1 MNSPVPAPSRAPGAP
16 SVGALYA
23 AFWRHARGKRLH
35 ILYSSLLLIGS
46 QLIKLCIP
54 WLAAQAINTIQT
66 SGVEHLAGAGF
77 YMLLIIL
84 TVGASWAMHGPGRVI
99 ERNVAVRVRQD
110 VADRLYARLSNL
122 PLAWHEKNHSGDTL
136 FRVEK
141 TTNALYSFAQNQFIY
156 LQSAVNLAGPI
167 VALTLLS
174 RSTGIMALVGYVVIA
189 LVIIRF
195 DRILMRLVQQEND
208 AQRRYNAA
216 MVDCLG
222 NIATVLSLRLQN
234 ATRRMLDTRLAAVFA
249 PLRRSIVV
257 NEGKWCAVDLLSI
270 TLSWLLVALY
280 AWSAKN
286 AAGTLLLGDVFMVYQ
301 YTQQAAGVVGSIAVN
316 FQSFARM
323 YTDYSC
329 ADDIWRAETAAPST
343 AAITPDWRRIDID
356 GLRFSY
362 GRRKDDERTLEGL
375 SLTLRRGERIAF
387 VGASGSGKSTLMRLL
402 GGLYRAHEGVFRI
415 DGVEHPELRHLGS
428 VATLIPQD
436 AEVFEGSVRDNI
448 TFGAD
453 YSAASVEHAIRLAG
467 FDAVIDA
474 LPQGLD
480 TVISERGLNL
490 SGGQRQR
497 LALARGFLAASG
509 STVLMLDEP
518 TSSLDALTESRIF
531 EGLKTAMPDACII
544 AAVHRLNLL
553 PRFDRTVLMHNGHIV
568 DTGTVEELRAR
579 QPLFEELWQRS
590 TSAHA
595 LAVAA

>member
-1 MNSPVPAPSRAPGAP
+1 MTTDIPAASATP
-16 SVGALYA
+16 SVRALYGA
-23 AFWRHARGKRLH
+23 YWRNAKGKRLH

-46 QLIKLCIP
+46 QLIKLGIP

-66 SGVEHLAGAGF
+66 TGVANLTGAGF

-84 TVGASWAMHGPGRVI
+84 TVCASWAMHGPGRVI
-99 ERNVAVRVRQD
+99 ERNVAVQVRRN
-110 VADRLYARLSNL
+110 VADRLYARLASL

-136 FRVEK
+136 YRVEK
-141 TTNALYSFAQNQFIY
+141 TTDALFSFAQSQFMY
-156 LQSAVNLAGPI
+156 MQSFVNLAGPI
-167 VALTLLS
+167 VALSLLS
-174 RSTGIMALVGYVVIA
+174 AFTGSMALIGYVVIA

-195 DRILMRLVQQEND
+195 DRVLMRLVRTEND

-222 NIATVLSLRLQN
+222 NISTVLSLRLQN
-234 ATRRMLDTRLAAVFA
+234 ATRHMLNNRLAAVFE
-249 PLRRSIVV
+249 PLKRSIMV

-270 TLSWLLVALY
+270 TLSWMLVALY

-286 AAGTLLLGDVFMVYQ
+286 SNGTLLLGDVFMVYQ

-329 ADDIWRAETAAPST
+329 ADNIWQAKVATEGKTLVA
-343 AAITPDWRRIDID
+343 PDWQRIDID
-356 GLRFSY
+356 NLRFSY
-362 GRRKDDERTLEGL
+362 GRRKGDEHALESL
-375 SLTLRRGERIAF
+375 SITLRRGERIAL
-387 VGASGSGKSTLMRLL
+387 VGSSGSGKSTLMRLL
-402 GGLYRAHEGVFRI
+402 AGLYRAQEGVFKV
-415 DGVEHPELRHLGS
+415 DGVAHPDLHHLGS

-448 TFGAD
+448 TFG
-453 YSAASVEHAIRLAG
+453 VEYPEAIVENAIRLAG
-467 FDAVIDA
+467 FDAVVQA
-474 LPQGLD
+474 LPQGLE
-480 TVISERGLNL
+480 TMISERGLNL

-509 STVLMLDEP
+509 SSVLMLDEP

-531 EGLKTAMPDACII
+531 EGLKAAMPDACII
-544 AAVHRLNLL
+544 SSVHRLNLL
-553 PRFDRTVLMHNGHIV
+553 PRFDRTVLMHNGHVIDAGAV
-568 DTGTVEELRAR
+568 DELRAR

-590 TSAHA
+590 TGTPA
-595 LAVAA
+595 LAAAA